1 MSPALPKKERRYRK
15 KRSRENQEEVPPEI
29 PVKGTAEL
37 LVSRSHQPF
46 SIFWALISSL
56 VSSHML
62 ATTKHRSK
70 LRVSL
75 PLVLVV
81 QGRLW
86 NVSFSFFFPQTEKK
100 HQLFLVQVLML
111 AVLRQPTNPCI
122 YSATGAMLTLK
133 WKLCFRFSLCSI

>member
-29 PVKGTAEL
+29 PVKGTREL
-37 LVSRSHQPF
+37 LVSHSHQPF

-62 ATTKHRSK
+62 ATSKHRSK

-75 PLVLVV
+75 PWSSWCRVAS
-81 QGRLW
+81 GM
-86 NVSFSFFFPQTEKK
+86 F
-100 HQLFLVQVLML
+100 LFLFLFFL
-111 AVLRQPTNPCI
+111 HRQKKTLVI
-122 YSATGAMLTLK
+122 FSAGFNARCVAAGHK
-133 WKLCFRFSLCSI
+133 SLYLLHD